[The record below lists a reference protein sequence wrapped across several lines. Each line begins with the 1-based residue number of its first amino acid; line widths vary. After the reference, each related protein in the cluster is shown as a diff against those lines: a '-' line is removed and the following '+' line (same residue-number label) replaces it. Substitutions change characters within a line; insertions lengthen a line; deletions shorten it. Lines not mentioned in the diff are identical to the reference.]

1 MKLTV
6 SDESS
11 NSDSIDI
18 DLTKPES
25 ISGTGVVYQSYPR
38 ATNDTI
44 TVKNPSD
51 IIRISLLGNTG
62 STFAID
68 TDTTIDSSLD
78 GIANN
83 DADNRDAPSYTDG
96 QIYSLQD
103 LSNSPKRDHQ
113 VRLMTQ

>member
-78 GIANN
+78 GIADN

-103 LSNSPKRDHQ
+103 LANSPKRDHQ